1 MCSLIADSVGDNGIV
16 WSGGCSERLTLPLM
30 LAAHSQSNQRP
41 RVNTHNMRLCH
52 LRNKKQWFPLTILQ
66 CNYVCVPVKTGSLI
80 LSRHGDCVI

>member
-41 RVNTHNMRLCH
+41 CKYTQHEIVP
-52 LRNKKQWFPLTILQ
+52 LRE
-66 CNYVCVPVKTGSLI
+66 
-80 LSRHGDCVI
+80 